1 MKPLPGVG
9 EIGRGASNPAPESQ
23 HAKLRKASHELE
35 GVFVQQLFAA
45 MREATPSDDLMGASQ
60 GEKMFTSM
68 LDDAMA
74 GQAAQRFDRG
84 LGEALY
90 RQLSRSLPPEE
101 DGSGSAP

>member
-9 EIGRGASNPAPESQ
+9 SSAPSSAGPENP
-23 HAKLRKASHELE
+23 HAKLRRLSKELE
-35 GVFVQQLFAA
+35 GVFVQQLFSA
-45 MREATPSDDLMGASQ
+45 MRDATPKNDLMGESE

-74 GQAAQRFDRG
+74 SQASQRFDRG

-90 RQLSRSLPPEE
+90 RQLSRSLPPEPNE
-101 DGSGSAP
+101 PQKP